1 MNNTLQDLVNTQPGS
16 YFSGS
21 FQASVSECKS
31 INTKTGKT
39 FYKATLTEGGVEV
52 SAMSFSRDLSPFQG
66 KVVKF
71 TGSGIKRG
79 DDFQGKPQVTVGDK
93 SIISQVGVV
102 TQWAA
107 PVPTQPAPSVTG
119 MPTPYTQSSRI
130 EGVTVGM
137 AINKAVDICIKT
149 GEITEENLWHWSS
162 SLIRLAQKLQAGKLA
177 EEEYYKIVENPSDEQ
192 PY

>member
-52 SAMSFSRDLSPFQG
+52 SATSFSRDLSPFEG
-66 KVVKF
+66 KVMKF
-71 TGSGIKRG
+71 TGMGIKRG

-102 TQWAA
+102 TQWTA

-137 AINKAVDICIKT
+137 AINKAVDICTKT
-149 GEITEENLWHWSS
+149 GDVSEDSIWQRASM
-162 SLIRLAQKLQAGKLA
+162 LIRIAQKLQAGNLA
-177 EEEYYKIVENPSDEQ
+177 PEPNNEPSEEE

>member
-52 SAMSFSRDLSPFQG
+52 SATSFSRDLAPFEG
-66 KVVKF
+66 KVMKF
-71 TGSGIKRG
+71 TGMGIKRG

-102 TQWAA
+102 TQWTA

-137 AINKAVDICIKT
+137 AINKAVDILIPS
-149 GEITEENLWHWSS
+149 GVHIDENSVWQTASM
-162 SLIRLAQKLQAGKLA
+162 LIRVAQKLQSGSLA
-177 EEEYYKIVENPSDEQ
+177 TPEPFLERSEEQ